1 MTSCLAFVLAYM
13 REPNVPPS
21 DTYDGHAQLKA
32 GAGGGWF
39 TFVLVERVER
49 ARLPTLDASR
59 ALGRDSDINILYLT
73 CTYYNACA
81 CLYQHMRDRKNP

>member
-1 MTSCLAFVLAYM
+1 VSEERLDATSKCAWLRMT
-13 REPNVPPS
+13 
-21 DTYDGHAQLKA
+21 TYDGHVQLKR
-32 GAGGGWF
+32 GGGGVWF

-59 ALGRDSDINILYLT
+59 ALGRDSDINILSLT